1 MIACK
6 KLAAMIRS
14 SKLHLVPTLQA
25 PPSLDEDNFPS
36 LATSPGPSPRA
47 AINGPAIEGTST
59 AVAESHDSESPRAAE
74 ISKAVNK
81 TPSVWGSVEGN
92 AHKATTPEK
101 KKSSTAW
108 ISSADSM
115 SSQQKAQAANSKL
128 QPSAASFK
136 TKNKGGSK
144 VPWVE
149 TGILDYCYYHHPTL
163 DNAPEMGDTQKRFTP
178 CQVPVQP

>member
-1 MIACK
+1 M
-6 KLAAMIRS
+6 
-14 SKLHLVPTLQA
+14 QA

-47 AINGPAIEGTST
+47 AATGPAIDGTST

-74 ISKAVNK
+74 VPKAVNK

-136 TKNKGGSK
+136 TKNKGSSK

-149 TGILDYCYYHHPTL
+149 TGILDYCYHHHPTL
-163 DNAPEMGDTQKRFTP
+163 DNAPELWVLQKHIMP
-178 CQVPVQP
+178 CQAPAQS